1 MLLTKIYAIFF
12 HSPYWKRIRYKIK
25 KILDLEFRKTR
36 FRTFAR
42 YCIWRVE
49 GHFRSVCAWQS
60 VATCEEEAVYSMGFR
75 WVLVH
80 HGGRVTRIIQKR
92 ASGGGG
98 RVTGHLLI
106 RRPSPCNQLTCGR
119 IVLIPSP
126 PLLSLNS
133 TRQMTGEKVRNR
145 KVTIPSHL
153 LIFNLVIKLD
163 RSRWGI
169 DYSTVSFHESRF
181 NCWLKRE
188 GVSFRRKN
196 YSLRRVVFWYSEN
209 K

>member
-1 MLLTKIYAIFF
+1 MLTKIYAIFF

-80 HGGRVTRIIQKR
+80 PQWPGHANYSKTGQRGRWP
-92 ASGGGG
+92 
-98 RVTGHLLI
+98 GH
-106 RRPSPCNQLTCGR
+106 RP
-119 IVLIPSP
+119 P
-126 PLLSLNS
+126 PNS
-133 TRQMTGEKVRNR
+133 TTVALQ
-145 KVTIPSHL
+145 PA
-153 LIFNLVIKLD
+153 NL
-163 RSRWGI
+163 WPN
-169 DYSTVSFHESRF
+169 RF
-181 NCWLKRE
+181 NPLPSLIIVEQHATDDRWRESEKSKGDDSFAFVNFQFGYKIGSISLGDWLQY
-188 GVSFRRKN
+188 SFVP
-196 YSLRRVVFWYSEN
+196 RVPV
-209 K
+209 

>member
-1 MLLTKIYAIFF
+1 MLTKIYAIFF

-80 HGGRVTRIIQKR
+80 PRWPGHANYSKTGQRGRWP
-92 ASGGGG
+92 
-98 RVTGHLLI
+98 GH
-106 RRPSPCNQLTCGR
+106 RPPPNSSPCNQLTRGR

-153 LIFNLVIKLD
+153 LIFNLVIK
-163 RSRWGI
+163 
-169 DYSTVSFHESRF
+169 
-181 NCWLKRE
+181 
-188 GVSFRRKN
+188 
-196 YSLRRVVFWYSEN
+196 
-209 K
+209 